1 MRDRRSTTEVRERQH
16 RIAQEHERQA
26 HKPNGEAAAAIL
38 AAAIGVL
45 AIGIL
50 TTLAE
55 ASEGISDFLNWYSPT
70 GALSGKTGL
79 GSLIWLAAWLAGH
92 VVLRKK
98 EVNFT
103 RIVQV
108 SAVLIVIGLL
118 LLFPPIFGLFAA
130 E

>member
-1 MRDRRSTTEVRERQH
+1 MRNRSTTTRERQ
-16 RIAQEHERQA
+16 RQRQRQRQHA
-26 HKPNGEAAAAIL
+26 GEVHKPNGAAAAAVL

-45 AIGIL
+45 AIGLL

-55 ASEGISDFLNWYSPT
+55 ASEGLKDWLNWYNPT
-70 GALSGKTGL
+70 GSLSGKTTL
-79 GSLIWLAAWLAGH
+79 GSIIWLVAWLVGH
-92 VVLRKK
+92 FVFRHK
-98 EVNFT
+98 EMNFT